1 MRSSDP
7 TYCRA
12 GLSDIGSTARTQA
25 CKPRQTKSGTVGRGR
40 RSRKLQ
46 PSIPLV
52 GERGIPVDDELDLC
66 QVLEIPARQISP
78 YATVERVSPDPLPRS

>member
-1 MRSSDP
+1 
-7 TYCRA
+7 
-12 GLSDIGSTARTQA
+12 
-25 CKPRQTKSGTVGRGR
+25 
-40 RSRKLQ
+40 
-46 PSIPLV
+46 LV